1 MTLPKTDVALQNGP
15 RNTSLDLFLG
25 WDVTAVW
32 LVHPSGQIPLHLFGS
47 PHEVGVLSKQ
57 RPNEHREGAL
67 RSAPD
72 FGKPSQLAGKVNSSI
87 PLSMRNHVLGRSHL
101 GAPSARKEA
110 APTRSPRVE
119 ASRHRPEAFSG
130 APLECEAN
138 WRRSSEAGSVPSF
151 RSVAVRPPCND

>member
-110 APTRSPRVE
+110 APHAVTTGRGVSSP
-119 ASRHRPEAFSG
+119 
-130 APLECEAN
+130 
-138 WRRSSEAGSVPSF
+138 AGSFLGGTS
-151 RSVAVRPPCND
+151 